1 MPQGSQE
8 VVSQEVDFL
17 AFQIWWAIVVGCLHA
32 ITNVIKTRFM
42 RIIKKS

>member
-17 AFQIWWAIVVGCLHA
+17 AFQFSWAIVLGCLHA
-32 ITNVIKTRFM
+32 MVHTNVIKTKCM
-42 RIIKKS
+42 KNY